1 MAGSLA
7 SINIRF
13 FADLKQFSTAMQ
25 TSSRKIA
32 RMGKQLSSVGKNI
45 SIGLTAPLVALG
57 GLSVKT
63 FADFEQGMA
72 KVKAISG
79 ATGLEFKSLEE
90 SALLLGRTTR
100 FTATQVSAL
109 QLAYSKLGF
118 NPAEIIK
125 VTAATLDLAL
135 ATGEDLAT
143 SATVAASTL
152 RGFELSATEMGR
164 VVDVMAASFSSSAL
178 DLEKFSTAMATLAP
192 VAKNAGVGLE
202 EATSYLSILVDR
214 GVDASTAGT
223 GLRNMFL
230 NLAESGQTLS
240 GALEEINNSTNKNA
254 TALRLFGKRG
264 ATVAAIMA
272 ANVGEAQS
280 LKTAYDGAGGSASR
294 MAAIMDDTL
303 QGSLFKLKSAFE
315 GMQLAIGEEL
325 KGAVTKLASV
335 LSTLANKFT
344 NLSPEIKKTIL
355 FIAGVT
361 AVVGP
366 LLVVFGALM
375 TALAFLSG
383 TVIPAVIAVFIQLT
397 TVMLA
402 NPVVAIAAGVTA
414 LTVAFLSMVQ
424 TITPLVS
431 KLKTFFNLI
440 KSGGNFQLFLNA
452 QVLDQVANQE
462 ELAKSTDKVAERT
475 ERMTKMFAGWNKEL
489 ADSVVKVKKVAKV
502 VSRIPVAAPTISGG
516 ETPTSS
522 FEKGDA
528 FNPVSAEIAEIKD
541 LLGTWNDFEVQSPLT
556 GLPELMTTQV
566 TGVSDQFLQL
576 QDNAIAFNDGFT
588 QIIEQGVAGFL
599 SGFGELLGGFANGT
613 ASFKDIGGLLLGTI
627 GGMLVSLGRMAIGIG
642 VGIKAIKV
650 ALKTLNPFLAIGA
663 GIAAIA
669 LGTIFKNGASK
680 ISSGKDAGAFAD
692 GGVVGGSSYYGDK
705 LFARVNSGE
714 AIFNQDQQKSLYNL
728 TGSAGA
734 QHITVSGVL
743 RGRGAELI
751 GVIDKTNVKLARNS

>member
-240 GALEEINNSTNKNA
+240 GALEEINTSTNKNA

-294 MAAIMDDTL
+294 MAGIMDNTL

-355 FIAGVT
+355 IIAGVT

-375 TALAFLSG
+375 TTVIPGLITAFTFLSG
-383 TVIPAVIAVFIQLT
+383 TVIPAVIAGFTQLT
-397 TVMLA
+397 AVMLA

-489 ADSVVKVKKVAKV
+489 ADSVVKVKTLGNGGKGIQTVGPKRTA
-502 VSRIPVAAPTISGG
+502 PVISEGKKSELGAIVLESPLASTAGVISEQAAVIGAAMDGLTPKMENLQMFG
-516 ETPTSS
+516 ESMS
-522 FEKGDA
+522 FGLADA
-528 FNPVSAEIAEIKD
+528 FSGMSASFVES
-541 LLGTWNDFEVQSPLT
+541 LGLAST
-556 GLPELMTTQV
+556 GLQ
-566 TGVSDQFLQL
+566 
-576 QDNAIAFNDGFT
+576 
-588 QIIEQGVAGFL
+588 
-599 SGFGELLGGFANGT
+599 GFAGVM
-613 ASFKDIGGLLLGTI
+613 LGTI
-627 GGMLVSLGRMAIGIG
+627 TKLISMLLANAMANAITGGTNAGLATGPAAPFTTPAFIATAVAG
-642 VGIKAIKV
+642 VI
-650 ALKTLNPFLAIGA
+650 
-663 GIAAIA
+663 
-669 LGTIFKNGASK
+669 
-680 ISSGKDAGAFAD
+680 GAFAAIPKFES
-692 GGVVGGSSYYGDK
+692 GGIVGGSSYYGDK
-705 LFARVNSGE
+705 LLARVNSGE